1 MMTTASEFDAKAR
14 TWDEDPAKLERAR
27 RVGAAIATAVPDLAH
42 RSVLEYGAGTGLLGL
57 VLQPLVARVTLAD
70 SSREM
75 LAVAEEKIAASGVRN
90 VTTAFLDL
98 IAGAP
103 PGDRYDLVCTL
114 LTLHHIPD
122 TDAILKAFHDLLAP
136 GGILCVS
143 DLDAEEGAFHGK
155 GFAGHN
161 GFDRADLARRLGRAG
176 FAGIRVSTVHEMR
189 KDTGMG
195 PRSYSLFLA
204 VAERR

>member
-1 MMTTASEFDAKAR
+1 MKTTASEFDAKAR

-27 RVGAAIATAVPDLAH
+27 RVGAAIAAAVPDLAH

-136 GGILCVS
+136 GGVLCVS
-143 DLDAEEGAFHGK
+143 DLDAEDGSFHGK

-161 GFDRADLARRLGRAG
+161 GFDRADLGRRLERAG
-176 FAGIRVSTVHEMR
+176 FARVQFSAVHEMR

-195 PRSYSLFLA
+195 PRSYSLFLV

>member
-114 LTLHHIPD
+114 LTLHHVPD

-143 DLDAEEGAFHGK
+143 DLDAEDGSFHGK

-161 GFDRADLARRLGRAG
+161 GFDRADLARRLEQAG
-176 FAGIRVSTVHEMR
+176 FAGVRVSTVHEMR

-195 PRSYSLFLA
+195 PRSYSLFLV

>member
-1 MMTTASEFDAKAR
+1 MKTTASEFDAKAR

-27 RVGAAIATAVPDLAH
+27 RVGAAIAAAVPDLAH

-143 DLDAEEGAFHGK
+143 DLDAEDGSFHGK

-161 GFDRADLARRLGRAG
+161 GFDRADLARRLERAG
-176 FAGIRVSTVHEMR
+176 FAGVRVSTVHEMQ

-195 PRSYSLFLA
+195 PRSYSLFLV